1 MAYRKLENKTIFRY
15 TLIGLSILL
24 GVVVRTG
31 YLDSI
36 EVPYV
41 AGLQQAALNANIMW
55 FFLAF
60 NHVGDSIVWIG
71 LALLLL
77 AYDFRR
83 PKKALKFALFVT
95 AMAIIVIVFR
105 LLFPRSRPFAEFP
118 SLVQPLAFEGLPSY
132 PSGHVAPVAGGFY
145 LLAKHSGRLTKHSR
159 KLNVVFGVVVFVL
172 GLSRVVTGAHYF
184 TDVVGAALFSYPI
197 AAIIDEMK
205 LFERFKERF

>member
-1 MAYRKLENKTIFRY
+1 MAYRKLEKKTIFRY
-15 TLIGLSILL
+15 ALIGLSILL

-31 YLDSI
+31 YLDSV

-60 NHVGDSIVWIG
+60 NHIGDSIVWIG

-83 PKKALKFALFVT
+83 PRKALKFALFIT

-105 LLFPRSRPFAEFP
+105 LLFTRSRPFEKFP

-132 PSGHVAPVAGGFY
+132 PSGHVAPAAGGFY

-159 KLNVVFGVVVFVL
+159 KLNVVFGVVVFLL

-184 TDVVGAALFSYPI
+184 TDIIGAALFSYPI